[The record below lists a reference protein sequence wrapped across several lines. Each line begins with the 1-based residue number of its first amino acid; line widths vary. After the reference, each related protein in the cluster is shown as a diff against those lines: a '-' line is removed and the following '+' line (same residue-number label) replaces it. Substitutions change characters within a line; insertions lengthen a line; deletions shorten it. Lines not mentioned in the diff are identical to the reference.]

1 MVRCTTKTREHDL
14 AGAIDIHTHFVPDSI
29 RPERGRNPLWPS
41 IERRGDHGAAV
52 MVGGKVFRII
62 DSRSWDATRRID
74 DMAADDVD
82 VQVVSPMPELLSH
95 WFPAEDADVLCRH
108 INEGIAALCAAH
120 PRHFIGIGMVPM
132 QDTAL
137 AVERLEEIKSLGLR
151 GIEIG
156 THINGIP
163 LGDARLH
170 EIYAAAEQAGLAV
183 MVHPLHPLGL
193 DRMGGRPELAAVAAF
208 PLETAF
214 AAVSLMSNGI
224 TERFPKLRVL
234 LSHGGGALPW
244 ILPRLRHA
252 RSIGPPLDSLFPRDP
267 GEMVKAFYYDTILYD
282 REALDYLSVKVG
294 KSGLVA
300 GSDYPF
306 TIKQDRP
313 VEFAELALGMTREA
327 LADNAGRL
335 LGLEVEL
342 LAAANG

>member
-1 MVRCTTKTREHDL
+1 MRKCAL
-14 AGAIDIHTHFVPDSI
+14 AGAIDIHTHFVPPSI
-29 RPERGRNPLWPS
+29 PSQPGRNPLWPS
-41 IERRGDHGAAV
+41 IERKGDDGAAV

-62 DSRSWDATRRID
+62 DTRSWDARRRID
-74 DMAADDVD
+74 DMVADDVD

-95 WFPAEDADVLCRH
+95 WFPAEDADALCRH
-108 INEGIAALCAAH
+108 INEGISELCAAH
-120 PRHFIGIGMVPM
+120 PRHFLGIGMVPM
-132 QDTAL
+132 QDTSL
-137 AVERLEEIKSLGLR
+137 AIQRLEEIKSLGLR

-252 RSIGPPLDSLFPRDP
+252 HSIGPPLDSLFPGDP
-267 GEMVKAFYYDTILYD
+267 GEIVRAFYYDTILYD
-282 REALDYLSVKVG
+282 RDALDYLAVKVG
-294 KSGLVA
+294 KDRLVA

>member
-1 MVRCTTKTREHDL
+1 L
-14 AGAIDIHTHFVPDSI
+14 AGAIDTHTHFVPDSI
-29 RPERGRNPLWPS
+29 RPEPNRNPLWPS
-41 IERRGDHGAAV
+41 IERRGDQGAAV
-52 MVGGKVFRII
+52 MVGGKVFRAI
-62 DSRSWDATRRID
+62 DSRSWDARRRID
-74 DMAADDVD
+74 DMAIDDVD

-95 WFPAEDADVLCRH
+95 WFPAGDADILCRQ
-108 INEGIAALCAAH
+108 INEGIAGLCAAH

-132 QDTAL
+132 QDPSL
-137 AVERLEEIKSLGLR
+137 AVQRLAEIRSLGLR

-156 THINGIP
+156 THINGIA
-163 LGDARLH
+163 LGDERLH

-183 MVHPLHPLGL
+183 MIHPLHPLGL

-214 AAVSLMSNGI
+214 AAVSLMTNGVM
-224 TERFPKLRVL
+224 ERFPKLRIL

-252 RSIGPPLDSLFPRDP
+252 RTIGPPLDSLFPADP
-267 GEMVKAFYYDTILYD
+267 GEMVKRFYYDTILYD
-282 REALDYLSVKVG
+282 REALDYLAVKVG
-294 KSGLVA
+294 KDRLVA

-313 VEFAELALGMTREA
+313 VEFAEQALGMARDA

-335 LGLEVEL
+335 LGLDVEL
-342 LAAANG
+342 RAATNH